1 MPYRFVLSAALA
13 ITFVATLAL
22 AAVVG
27 CMSAKGG
34 GMSGDEGFKI
44 QVPMLTTAIK
54 QGDRQ
59 TISVTVRRGEF
70 FKQDV
75 RLQFRASPGI
85 TVTPTDVLVRA
96 SDTPEVQLQIA
107 VPKDAALSEYRIFV
121 TGTPQTGQAAAI
133 EIKVKVVAP

>member
-1 MPYRFVLSAALA
+1 MKTAMA

-34 GMSGDEGFKI
+34 GMSGDEAFKI
-44 QVPMLTTAIK
+44 QVPMFSTDIK
-54 QGDRQ
+54 QGDRK
-59 TISVTVRRGEF
+59 TISVTLRRGEF

-75 RLQFRASPGI
+75 RLEFRASAGI
-85 TVTPTDVLVRA
+85 TVTPTSVLVRA

-121 TGTPQTGQAAAI
+121 TGTPQTGEAASI